1 MTDTTTDSP
10 RIDAVKG
17 AAPTIDFAAIMA
29 QIDAYQQEREA
40 ANRALRDQM
49 LVLLRTAGV
58 DTVTTHYDA
67 YGDSGNIEE
76 LVLLP
81 EILAPT
87 VAPEGAP
94 ELAGAAAPDGDV
106 AHPIEA
112 DDPRVTAAQRE
123 QLCDLLWNIVYGL
136 HPGFENND
144 GGFGEIEWDIAA
156 DSITIEHNQ
165 RFTDYNSYSHEGV

>member
-1 MTDTTTDSP
+1 MTDTTTTEP
-10 RIDAVKG
+10 QGEAVKG
-17 AAPTIDFAAIMA
+17 AAPNIDIAAIMA
-29 QIDAYQQEREA
+29 QMDAYQQQQEA
-40 ANRALRDQM
+40 TNRALRDDM
-49 LVLLRTAGV
+49 LALLRNVGV
-58 DTVTTHYDA
+58 DTVTAHYDA

-94 ELAGAAAPDGDV
+94 QLAGAAAPDGDME
-106 AHPIEA
+106 HPIEA
-112 DDPRVTAAQRE
+112 GDPRLTAAQRE

-144 GGFGEIEWDIAA
+144 GGFGDIEWDIAA
-156 DSITIEHNQ
+156 DSITIEHNE